1 MRRLDFEHAV
11 RFFTPLK
18 RSERIH
24 KNFIY
29 RFSVLG
35 LPDDVAASSVGV
47 DLTQVYKWDDGE
59 KIPPLVRRVWE
70 FESGRCLPKYSGFD
84 NWSFKSGRIVT
95 PDGASYSEHQL
106 RYALFLLDQES

>member
-11 RFFTPLK
+11 RFFTPLN

-29 RFSVLG
+29 RFSILG
-35 LPDDVAASSVGV
+35 LSDQFAADCVGV
-47 DLTQVYKWDDGE
+47 GLSQVHKWDDGE
-59 KIPPLVRRVWE
+59 TIPPLVRRVWE
-70 FESGRCLPKYSGFD
+70 LESGRRLPKYSGFD

-95 PDGASYSEHQL
+95 PDGAPYSEYQV
-106 RYALFLLDQES
+106 RYALFLLDQLP